1 MISILKRSNKS
12 ILGLVLA
19 WAIVIALGGCS
30 FMGARTPSRT
40 FVLDPGKPSA
50 VRTIAGRAS
59 ISFVDIP
66 GQSGFG
72 NFLYR
77 LTDSDWE
84 TDPYNRFLSS
94 PQEMMTGV
102 VRTWLTDSRQF
113 TGVLMPGEG
122 GTADL
127 RIDVEVSEL
136 YIDFRNPAAPE
147 AVISMEVALHRL
159 ANSGVG
165 SRLMKQTF
173 SARVPV
179 ADRTP
184 EAFVQAWEF
193 ALRKNLVSLS
203 SSLGSVSR

>member
-1 MISILKRSNKS
+1 
-12 ILGLVLA
+12 
-19 WAIVIALGGCS
+19 
-30 FMGARTPSRT
+30 
-40 FVLDPGKPSA
+40 
-50 VRTIAGRAS
+50 
-59 ISFVDIP
+59 
-66 GQSGFG
+66 
-72 NFLYR
+72 
-77 LTDSDWE
+77 
-84 TDPYNRFLSS
+84 
-94 PQEMMTGV
+94 MMTGV

-122 GTADL
+122 GAADL

-136 YIDFRNPAAPE
+136 YIDFRNPAAPD